1 MSKKSETILALP
13 LGQSE
18 DGSIVTIS
26 LMNEQLTRCFD
37 RTISRGDWARI
48 KKKYKVVE
56 WKDFNTNQQDKIH
69 DAEEVSSEEALFD
82 LQKEEA
88 SV

>member
-18 DGSIVTIS
+18 DGSIVTVS
-26 LMNEQLTRCFD
+26 LMNEELTRCFD
-37 RTISRGDWARI
+37 LTISRGDWARA

-82 LQKEEA
+82 LQKETA
-88 SV
+88 